1 MSERAGRP
9 DPSSVDQQP
18 VAEVLPGLYRAVLDA
33 VGDLEGAGRRR
44 EAAAIREDAIRV
56 YSGAW
61 NQAAAYRL
69 KRLRARAARVAAS
82 RPRGGRRVVVEAIER
97 RIDLERTTV

>member
-1 MSERAGRP
+1 ME
-9 DPSSVDQQP
+9 QQP
-18 VAEVLPGLYRAVLDA
+18 TAEVLPGLYRAVLDA
-33 VGDLEGAGRRR
+33 IGALEAGGRRR
-44 EAAAIREDAIRV
+44 EAAAIRDDAIRV

-61 NQAAAYRL
+61 TTRAAYQL

-82 RPRGGRRVVVEAIER
+82 GPRGGRPDVVEAIER